1 MKANAIELLAR
12 FVERHSEVAPALESL
27 ATQLS
32 MPGTDIEV
40 RSTMQGHL
48 TSSVFVLDVTQ
59 TKVLLIHHKHYDM
72 WIQPG
77 GHYEHPGSLW
87 DSACR
92 EVAEETGLTD
102 LMMHPLMAQSGLPL
116 DIDTHPIA
124 ARPSKNEGP
133 HVHHDFAFLA
143 LATREFVPTP
153 QLEEVHGVKWLA
165 LDAVASLPD
174 VRIRRMARKVQ
185 HLLEQAAVPA

>member
-1 MKANAIELLAR
+1 MKADAIELLAR
-12 FVERHSEVAPALESL
+12 FVDHHPEVAPRLMDL
-27 ATQLS
+27 ADQLS
-32 MPGTDIEV
+32 LPGTDIEV

-77 GHYEHPGSLW
+77 GHYELPGSLW

-92 EVAEETGLTD
+92 EVAEETGLVD
-102 LMMHPLMAQSGLPL
+102 LVMHPLMATSGLPL
-116 DIDTHPIA
+116 DIDTHSIE
-124 ARPSKNEGP
+124 ARPSKNEGA

-143 LATREFVPTP
+143 VATREFEPTP
-153 QLEEVHGVKWLA
+153 QLEEVHGVKWL
-165 LDAVASLPD
+165 LLTEVANLPD

-185 HLLEQAAVPA
+185 QLLAPALKAA